1 MQPTHI
7 GRYRVLSPLGAGG
20 MDQVF
25 LAEDTDL
32 GRRVAIKVLS
42 PDRADSSD
50 RSRRQTQEARL
61 ASAVNHPT
69 IAQIFEIGEADGV
82 AFIVMEFVEGE
93 PLSARLQ
100 DGPLEWTAVVDVGT
114 RTDIFSAGIVLYQLV
129 TGRLPFDGA
138 SVTETLDRIV
148 HAQPDSIARLNCGVP
163 LELERII
170 RKALE
175 KEAARRY
182 QTAR

>member
-61 ASAVNHPT
+61 ASAVNHPN

-82 AFIVMEFVEGE
+82 AFIV
-93 PLSARLQ
+93 
-100 DGPLEWTAVVDVGT
+100 
-114 RTDIFSAGIVLYQLV
+114 I
-129 TGRLPFDGA
+129 
-138 SVTETLDRIV
+138 
-148 HAQPDSIARLNCGVP
+148 
-163 LELERII
+163 
-170 RKALE
+170 
-175 KEAARRY
+175 
-182 QTAR
+182 